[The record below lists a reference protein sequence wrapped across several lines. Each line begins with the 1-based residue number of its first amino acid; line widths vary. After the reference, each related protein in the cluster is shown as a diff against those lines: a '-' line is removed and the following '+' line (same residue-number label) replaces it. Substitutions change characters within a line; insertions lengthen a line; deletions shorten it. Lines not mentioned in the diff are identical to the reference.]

1 MLSCEFYTI
10 YALTGSFKVILTLAT
25 EKLVLSYQWRF

>member
-10 YALTGSFKVILTLAT
+10 DALTSSFKIILTVAT